1 VLLHGDAH
9 PKNCLLGEAG
19 ATLIDLDQASVGPAS
34 ADLGGVLA
42 RLLRDLLAG
51 RLDAAEA
58 AARGESF
65 LEGYARHRPLPPPES
80 LAWHQAAA
88 LLIESALRAVNRVY
102 GDALAVLDQLLA
114 GGLACL
120 EGSRA

>member
-1 VLLHGDAH
+1 GRPDVGEQAATLASALRATPPPAEREALLHGDAH
-9 PKNCLLGEAG
+9 PKNCLLGDAG
-19 ATLIDLDQASVGPAS
+19 ATLIDLDQAALGPAS
-34 ADLGGVLA
+34 ADIGGVLA

-80 LAWHQAAA
+80 LAWH
-88 LLIESALRAVNRVY
+88 
-102 GDALAVLDQLLA
+102 
-114 GGLACL
+114 
-120 EGSRA
+120 